1 VSAQGLTLAPTL
13 ARSPSRLVAYLEYFD
28 RQFEGQMGVALA
40 ENWRELL
47 RLDYEELSRQAGA
60 AKPAGKAASCAP
72 TV

>member
-1 VSAQGLTLAPTL
+1 
-13 ARSPSRLVAYLEYFD
+13 VAYLEYFD

-47 RLDYEELSRQAGA
+47 RLDYEEMSRQAVA
-60 AKPAGKAASCAP
+60 AQPGGEAATGAP